1 MKQPSRIEM
10 SSGDQNNLIVRI
22 KQNDA
27 ISDPDKQIL
36 TGLIEFNGWL
46 QHTLQEKNI
55 SINRLK
61 NLYFG
66 NSSEHGK
73 RKKKK
78 KKSGGGDL
86 GL

>member
-10 SSGDQNNLIVRI
+10 SSGDQNDLIVRI

-46 QHTLQEKNI
+46 QHTLQ
-55 SINRLK
+55 
-61 NLYFG
+61 
-66 NSSEHGK
+66 
-73 RKKKK
+73 
-78 KKSGGGDL
+78 
-86 GL
+86 